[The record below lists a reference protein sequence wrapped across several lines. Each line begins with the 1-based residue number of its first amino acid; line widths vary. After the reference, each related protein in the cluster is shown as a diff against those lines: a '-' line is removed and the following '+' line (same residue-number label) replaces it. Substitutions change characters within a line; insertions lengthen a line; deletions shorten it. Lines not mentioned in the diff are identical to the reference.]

1 MNADI
6 RWIDNPEIFRVN
18 QIAAHSDHDYFTNYE
33 ALNSNSHN
41 LIQSLNGQWKFCFS
55 RNAMSRPADFYKED
69 YDTSYFD
76 KIMVPGHIELAGY
89 DQIRYINT
97 LYPWEGKTYRRG
109 AYSIESAGDGTG
121 MFSEAEYNPVGSYI
135 KKFDL
140 DKELCGKRVRLF
152 FEGVE
157 QAMYVWLNGEFI
169 GYAEDSFTP
178 SEFDLTP
185 YINEETMPN
194 LTKAMEECPELRA
207 ACTDRDGKIYS
218 LPKKLPLR
226 PTVCGNGLY
235 INQDWLD
242 NLGLEAPKTLD
253 ELTDVLLA
261 FAKEDADGDGD
272 PTNEI
277 GLTNNAGT
285 NLQADCQH
293 ILSVWGCMVS
303 RNTNYMGLNNDG
315 EAVFVPAQENYKEA
329 VKWMHMLWENGVL
342 DPEYFTQDTSS
353 VTAKLQAEGGSKVG
367 IISAWTADSEAG
379 QNADQYSLMEA
390 VEGYNDIHYVECATA
405 SLDIT
410 DRELVITTA
419 CEDPEALLKWADN
432 FYDDL
437 VSLQTFYGSLGVTVT
452 ANDDGT
458 YSVHSTDDDTSLDT
472 AAWSNALRDFG
483 PKYMNP
489 EFYDKVII
497 PDDVSDGIKLK
508 EDEVNA
514 KYVTTDKNT
523 GMPALQYTEDELNRI
538 TAIGTD
544 VYSYVESMYAHWV
557 VDGGVEDEWDSYI
570 DQLNAMGL
578 EELVSLQQGAYAAY
592 LESME

>member
-1 MNADI
+1 M
-6 RWIDNPEIFRVN
+6 
-18 QIAAHSDHDYFTNYE
+18 
-33 ALNSNSHN
+33 
-41 LIQSLNGQWKFCFS
+41 
-55 RNAMSRPADFYKED
+55 
-69 YDTSYFD
+69 
-76 KIMVPGHIELAGY
+76 
-89 DQIRYINT
+89 
-97 LYPWEGKTYRRG
+97 
-109 AYSIESAGDGTG
+109 
-121 MFSEAEYNPVGSYI
+121 
-135 KKFDL
+135 
-140 DKELCGKRVRLF
+140 
-152 FEGVE
+152 
-157 QAMYVWLNGEFI
+157 
-169 GYAEDSFTP
+169 FTP
-178 SEFDLTP
+178 
-185 YINEETMPN
+185 
-194 LTKAMEECPELRA
+194 
-207 ACTDRDGKIYS
+207 
-218 LPKKLPLR
+218 
-226 PTVCGNGLY
+226 
-235 INQDWLD
+235 
-242 NLGLEAPKTLD
+242 
-253 ELTDVLLA
+253 
-261 FAKEDADGDGD
+261 
-272 PTNEI
+272 
-277 GLTNNAGT
+277 
-285 NLQADCQH
+285 
-293 ILSVWGCMVS
+293 
-303 RNTNYMGLNNDG
+303 
-315 EAVFVPAQENYKEA
+315 
-329 VKWMHMLWENGVL
+329 
-342 DPEYFTQDTSS
+342 
-353 VTAKLQAEGGSKVG
+353 
-367 IISAWTADSEAG
+367 
-379 QNADQYSLMEA
+379 
-390 VEGYNDIHYVECATA
+390 
-405 SLDIT
+405 
-410 DRELVITTA
+410 A

>member
-1 MNADI
+1 
-6 RWIDNPEIFRVN
+6 
-18 QIAAHSDHDYFTNYE
+18 
-33 ALNSNSHN
+33 
-41 LIQSLNGQWKFCFS
+41 
-55 RNAMSRPADFYKED
+55 
-69 YDTSYFD
+69 
-76 KIMVPGHIELAGY
+76 
-89 DQIRYINT
+89 
-97 LYPWEGKTYRRG
+97 
-109 AYSIESAGDGTG
+109 
-121 MFSEAEYNPVGSYI
+121 
-135 KKFDL
+135 
-140 DKELCGKRVRLF
+140 
-152 FEGVE
+152 
-157 QAMYVWLNGEFI
+157 
-169 GYAEDSFTP
+169 
-178 SEFDLTP
+178 
-185 YINEETMPN
+185 
-194 LTKAMEECPELRA
+194 
-207 ACTDRDGKIYS
+207 
-218 LPKKLPLR
+218 
-226 PTVCGNGLY
+226 
-235 INQDWLD
+235 
-242 NLGLEAPKTLD
+242 
-253 ELTDVLLA
+253 
-261 FAKEDADGDGD
+261 
-272 PTNEI
+272 
-277 GLTNNAGT
+277 
-285 NLQADCQH
+285 
-293 ILSVWGCMVS
+293 MVS
-303 RNTNYMGLNNDG
+303 RNNNYMGLNNDG

-329 VKWMHMLWENGVL
+329 VEWMHMLWENGVL
-342 DPEYFTQDTSS
+342 DPEYFTQDGSA

-472 AAWSNALRDFG
+472 AAWSNSLRDFG

-489 EFYDKVII
+489 DFYDKVII
-497 PDDVSDGIKLK
+497 PDDVSDGTKLK

-538 TAIGTD
+538 TTIGTD
-544 VYSYVESMYAHWV
+544 VYNYVEAMYAHWV

-570 DQLNAMGL
+570 EQLNAMGL
-578 EELVSLQQGAYAAY
+578 EEMVSLQQGAYAAY

>member
-1 MNADI
+1 MN
-6 RWIDNPEIFRVN
+6 
-18 QIAAHSDHDYFTNYE
+18 
-33 ALNSNSHN
+33 
-41 LIQSLNGQWKFCFS
+41 
-55 RNAMSRPADFYKED
+55 
-69 YDTSYFD
+69 
-76 KIMVPGHIELAGY
+76 
-89 DQIRYINT
+89 
-97 LYPWEGKTYRRG
+97 
-109 AYSIESAGDGTG
+109 
-121 MFSEAEYNPVGSYI
+121 
-135 KKFDL
+135 
-140 DKELCGKRVRLF
+140 
-152 FEGVE
+152 
-157 QAMYVWLNGEFI
+157 
-169 GYAEDSFTP
+169 
-178 SEFDLTP
+178 
-185 YINEETMPN
+185 
-194 LTKAMEECPELRA
+194 
-207 ACTDRDGKIYS
+207 
-218 LPKKLPLR
+218 
-226 PTVCGNGLY
+226 
-235 INQDWLD
+235 
-242 NLGLEAPKTLD
+242 
-253 ELTDVLLA
+253 LTDVLLA

>member
-1 MNADI
+1 MKRNMNLKATAGI
-6 RWIDNPEIFRVN
+6 LLA
-18 QIAAHSDHDYFTNYE
+18 QATMLGAIAAPTVTAFADEGDAKQFTVATVRWTDAWPNDFLKEGVMAEMEEKAGVDLDWQIYYNSDWSEQKSLLLASGELPDAFVGSICLNASDMAQNKDYF
-33 ALNSNSHN
+33 
-41 LIQSLNGQWKFCFS
+41 
-55 RNAMSRPADFYKED
+55 
-69 YDTSYFD
+69 
-76 KIMVPGHIELAGY
+76 V
-89 DQIRYINT
+89 
-97 LYPWEGKTYRRG
+97 
-109 AYSIESAGDGTG
+109 
-121 MFSEAEYNPVGSYI
+121 
-135 KKFDL
+135 
-140 DKELCGKRVRLF
+140 
-152 FEGVE
+152 
-157 QAMYVWLNGEFI
+157 
-169 GYAEDSFTP
+169 
-178 SEFDLTP
+178 DLTP

-235 INQDWLD
+235 INQTWLD
-242 NLGLEAPKTLD
+242 NLGLEVPKTLD
-253 ELTDVLLA
+253 ELTDVLLT

-277 GLTNNAGT
+277 GLTNNAGN
-285 NLQADCQH
+285 NLQADSQH
-293 ILSVWGCMVS
+293 ILSVWGCMTS
-303 RNTNYMGLNNDG
+303 RVGNYMGLNNDG

-329 VKWMHMLWENGVL
+329 VEWMHMLWENGVL
-342 DPEYFTQDTSS
+342 DPEYFTQDGSA
-353 VTAKLQAEGGSKVG
+353 VTAKLQAAEGSRIG
-367 IISAWTADSEAG
+367 IMNGWTADSEAG
-379 QNADQYSLMEA
+379 TNAKQYSLMEA
-390 VEGYNDIHYVECATA
+390 VEGYNGVHYVEAAPTY
-405 SLDIT
+405 LDIA

-437 VSLQTFYGSLGVTVT
+437 VSLQTFYGSLDVTVT

-523 GMPALQYTEDELNRI
+523 GMPVVQYTEDELSRI

-544 VYSYVESMYAHWV
+544 VYSYVEAMYAHWV

-570 DQLNAMGL
+570 EQLNAMGL
-578 EELVSLQQGAYAAY
+578 EEFVSLQQGAYAAY

>member
-1 MNADI
+1 MPAVGSICLNA
-6 RWIDNPEIFRVN
+6 
-18 QIAAHSDHDYFTNYE
+18 SDMAQNKDYF
-33 ALNSNSHN
+33 
-41 LIQSLNGQWKFCFS
+41 
-55 RNAMSRPADFYKED
+55 
-69 YDTSYFD
+69 
-76 KIMVPGHIELAGY
+76 V
-89 DQIRYINT
+89 
-97 LYPWEGKTYRRG
+97 
-109 AYSIESAGDGTG
+109 
-121 MFSEAEYNPVGSYI
+121 
-135 KKFDL
+135 
-140 DKELCGKRVRLF
+140 
-152 FEGVE
+152 
-157 QAMYVWLNGEFI
+157 
-169 GYAEDSFTP
+169 
-178 SEFDLTP
+178 DLTP

-235 INQDWLD
+235 INQTWLD

-253 ELTDVLLA
+253 ELTDVLLT

-277 GLTNNAGT
+277 GLTNNAGN
-285 NLQADCQH
+285 NLQADSQH
-293 ILSVWGCMVS
+293 ILSVWGCMTS
-303 RNTNYMGLNNDG
+303 RVGNYMGLNNDG

-342 DPEYFTQDTSS
+342 DPEYFTQDGSA
-353 VTAKLQAEGGSKVG
+353 VTAKLQAAEGSRIG
-367 IISAWTADSEAG
+367 IMNGWTADSEAG
-379 QNADQYSLMEA
+379 TNAKQYSLMEA
-390 VEGYNDIHYVECATA
+390 VEGYNGVHYVEAAPTY
-405 SLDIT
+405 LDIA

-437 VSLQTFYGSLGVTVT
+437 VSLQTFYGSLDVTVT

-523 GMPALQYTEDELNRI
+523 GMPVVQYTEDELSRI

-544 VYSYVESMYAHWV
+544 VYSYVEAMYAHWV

-570 DQLNAMGL
+570 EQLNAMGL
-578 EELVSLQQGAYAAY
+578 EEFVSLQQGAYAAY

>member
-1 MNADI
+1 MRKKTKMA
-6 RWIDNPEIFRVN
+6 WSVALS
-18 QIAAHSDHDYFTNYE
+18 AAM
-33 ALNSNSHN
+33 AAGL
-41 LIQSLNGQWKFCFS
+41 
-55 RNAMSRPADFYKED
+55 
-69 YDTSYFD
+69 
-76 KIMVPGHIELAGY
+76 LAGCGS
-89 DQIRYINT
+89 NGGT
-97 LYPWEGKTYRRG
+97 ESTSGSTATSSAKTE
-109 AYSIESAGDGTG
+109 SSAGDTADT
-121 MFSEAEYNPVGSYI
+121 SDRPTYKIAT
-135 KKFDL
+135 
-140 DKELCGKRVRLF
+140 VRWTDSWPTDFLK
-152 FEGVE
+152 EGVMKEIEDKMNINIDWQVYYNSDWSE
-157 QAMYVWLNGEFI
+157 QKSLLLASGDLPDAFLGSICLTQADMAQNKSAFL
-169 GYAEDSFTP
+169 
-178 SEFDLTP
+178 DLTDL
-185 YINEETMPN
+185 IEKNMPN
-194 LTKAMEECPELRA
+194 LKAAFEADPELKA
-207 ACTDRDGKIYS
+207 VCTSRDGRIYS

-226 PTVCGNGLY
+226 PKVCGDVMC
-235 INQDWLD
+235 INQEWLD
-242 NLGLEAPKTLD
+242 NLGLETPKTYK
-253 ELTDVLLA
+253 ELEEVLVK
-261 FAKEDADGDGD
+261 FATEDADGDGD

-277 GLTNNAGT
+277 GITNSASSG
-285 NLQADCQH
+285 LLSGDLRH
-293 ILSVWGCMVS
+293 ILSPFGTMVS
-303 RNTNYMGLNNDG
+303 RDGNYMGLNG
-315 EAVFVPAQENYKEA
+315 EGKPVFMPMEENYKEA
-329 VKWMHMLWENGVL
+329 VKWMRQLWEEGVV
-342 DPEYFTQDTSS
+342 DPEYFTQDGSS

-390 VEGYNDIHYVECATA
+390 VEGYNGIHYVECATA

-472 AAWSNALRDFG
+472 AAWSNSLRDFG

-497 PDDVSDGIKLK
+497 PDDVSDGTKLK

-538 TAIGTD
+538 TTIGTD
-544 VYSYVESMYAHWV
+544 VYSYVEAMYAHWV

-570 DQLNAMGL
+570 EQLNAMGL
-578 EELVSLQQGAYAAY
+578 EEMVSLQQGAYAAY

>member
-1 MNADI
+1 MMMRKKTKMA
-6 RWIDNPEIFRVN
+6 WSVALS
-18 QIAAHSDHDYFTNYE
+18 AAMVAGLLAGCGSNGGTESTSGSTAASSAKTESSASDTT
-33 ALNSNSHN
+33 
-41 LIQSLNGQWKFCFS
+41 
-55 RNAMSRPADFYKED
+55 
-69 YDTSYFD
+69 DTSDRPTY
-76 KIMVPGHIELAGY
+76 KIA
-89 DQIRYINT
+89 T
-97 LYPWEGKTYRRG
+97 
-109 AYSIESAGDGTG
+109 
-121 MFSEAEYNPVGSYI
+121 
-135 KKFDL
+135 
-140 DKELCGKRVRLF
+140 VRWTDTWPTDFLH
-152 FEGVE
+152 EGVMKEIEDKMNINIDWQVYYNSDWSE
-157 QAMYVWLNGEFI
+157 QKSLLLASGDLPDAFLGSICLTQADMAQNKSAFL
-169 GYAEDSFTP
+169 
-178 SEFDLTP
+178 DLTDL
-185 YINEETMPN
+185 IEKDMPN
-194 LTKAMEECPELRA
+194 LKAAFEADPELKA
-207 ACTDRDGKIYS
+207 VCTSRDGRIYS

-226 PTVCGNGLY
+226 PKVCGDVMY
-235 INQDWLD
+235 INQEWLD
-242 NLGLEAPKTLD
+242 NLGLETPKTYK
-253 ELTDVLLA
+253 ELEEVLVK
-261 FAKEDADGDGD
+261 FATEDADGDGD

-277 GLTNNAGT
+277 GITNAASSG
-285 NLQADCQH
+285 LLSGDLRH
-293 ILSVWGCMVS
+293 ILSPFGTMVS
-303 RNTNYMGLNNDG
+303 RDGNYMGLNG
-315 EAVFVPAQENYKEA
+315 EGKPVFMPMEENYKEA
-329 VKWMHMLWENGVL
+329 VKWMRQLWEEGVV

-390 VEGYNDIHYVECATA
+390 VEGYNDIHYVECATS
-405 SLDIT
+405 SLDIA

>member
-1 MNADI
+1 MKKANKMMALTMAAAMLVPQMAFAGESEQTTFNIFAGVSALSPDNSEKPLVQQMNEAMGVS
-6 RWIDNPEIFRVN
+6 IDWNCVSGDTLTEKK
-18 QIAAHSDHDYFTNYE
+18 
-33 ALNSNSHN
+33 N
-41 LIQSLNGQWKFCFS
+41 LILNAGVDMPDAFMAAELS
-55 RNAMSRPADFYKED
+55 DYELINYGGYGVLIPLED
-69 YDTSYFD
+69 
-76 KIMVPGHIELAGY
+76 
-89 DQIRYINT
+89 
-97 LYPWEGKTYRRG
+97 
-109 AYSIESAGDGTG
+109 
-121 MFSEAEYNPVGSYI
+121 
-135 KKFDL
+135 
-140 DKELCGKRVRLF
+140 
-152 FEGVE
+152 
-157 QAMYVWLNGEFI
+157 
-169 GYAEDSFTP
+169 
-178 SEFDLTP
+178 

-303 RNTNYMGLNNDG
+303 RNNNYMGLNNDG

-329 VKWMHMLWENGVL
+329 VEWMHMLWENGVL
-342 DPEYFTQDTSS
+342 DPEYFTQDGSS

-379 QNADQYSLMEA
+379 TNAKQYSLMEA

-458 YSVHSTDDDTSLDT
+458 YSVHSTDDNTSLDT
-472 AAWSNALRDFG
+472 AAWSNSLRDFG

-497 PDDVSDGIKLK
+497 PDDVSDGTKLK

-544 VYSYVESMYAHWV
+544 VYSYVEAMYAHWV

-570 DQLNAMGL
+570 EQLNAMGL
-578 EELVSLQQGAYAAY
+578 EEMVSLQQGAYAAY

>member
-1 MNADI
+1 MAQNK
-6 RWIDNPEIFRVN
+6 
-18 QIAAHSDHDYFTNYE
+18 DYF
-33 ALNSNSHN
+33 
-41 LIQSLNGQWKFCFS
+41 
-55 RNAMSRPADFYKED
+55 
-69 YDTSYFD
+69 
-76 KIMVPGHIELAGY
+76 V
-89 DQIRYINT
+89 
-97 LYPWEGKTYRRG
+97 
-109 AYSIESAGDGTG
+109 
-121 MFSEAEYNPVGSYI
+121 
-135 KKFDL
+135 
-140 DKELCGKRVRLF
+140 
-152 FEGVE
+152 
-157 QAMYVWLNGEFI
+157 
-169 GYAEDSFTP
+169 
-178 SEFDLTP
+178 DLTP

-293 ILSVWGCMVS
+293 IL
-303 RNTNYMGLNNDG
+303 
-315 EAVFVPAQENYKEA
+315 
-329 VKWMHMLWENGVL
+329 
-342 DPEYFTQDTSS
+342 DPEYFTQDGSA

-472 AAWSNALRDFG
+472 AAWSNSLRDFG

-489 EFYDKVII
+489 DFYDKVII
-497 PDDVSDGIKLK
+497 PDDVSDGTKLK

-538 TAIGTD
+538 TTIGTD
-544 VYSYVESMYAHWV
+544 VYNYVEAMYAHWV

-570 DQLNAMGL
+570 EQLNAMGL
-578 EELVSLQQGAYAAY
+578 EEMVSLQQGAYAAY

>member
-1 MNADI
+1 MKRNMNLKATAGI
-6 RWIDNPEIFRVN
+6 LLA
-18 QIAAHSDHDYFTNYE
+18 QATMLGAIAAPTVTALADEGDAKQFTVATVRWTDAWPNDFLKEGVMAEMEEKAGVDLDWQIYYNSDWSEQKSLLLASGELPDAFVGSICLNSSDMAQNKDYF
-33 ALNSNSHN
+33 
-41 LIQSLNGQWKFCFS
+41 
-55 RNAMSRPADFYKED
+55 
-69 YDTSYFD
+69 
-76 KIMVPGHIELAGY
+76 V
-89 DQIRYINT
+89 
-97 LYPWEGKTYRRG
+97 
-109 AYSIESAGDGTG
+109 
-121 MFSEAEYNPVGSYI
+121 
-135 KKFDL
+135 
-140 DKELCGKRVRLF
+140 
-152 FEGVE
+152 
-157 QAMYVWLNGEFI
+157 
-169 GYAEDSFTP
+169 
-178 SEFDLTP
+178 DLTP

-303 RNTNYMGLNNDG
+303 RNNNYMGLNNDG

-342 DPEYFTQDTSS
+342 DPEYFTQDGSA

-390 VEGYNDIHYVECATA
+390 VEGYNGIHYVECATA

-472 AAWSNALRDFG
+472 AAWSNSLRDFG

-497 PDDVSDGIKLK
+497 PDDVSDGTKLK

-544 VYSYVESMYAHWV
+544 VYSYVEAMYAHWV

-570 DQLNAMGL
+570 EQLNAMGL
-578 EELVSLQQGAYAAY
+578 EEMVSLQQGAYAAY

>member
-1 MNADI
+1 MKRNMNLKATAGI
-6 RWIDNPEIFRVN
+6 LLA
-18 QIAAHSDHDYFTNYE
+18 QATMLGAIAAPTVTALADEGDAKQFTVATVRWTDAWPNDFLKEGVMAEMEEKAGVDLDWQIYYNSDWSEQKSLLLASGELPDAFVGSICLNSSDMAQNKDYF
-33 ALNSNSHN
+33 
-41 LIQSLNGQWKFCFS
+41 
-55 RNAMSRPADFYKED
+55 
-69 YDTSYFD
+69 
-76 KIMVPGHIELAGY
+76 V
-89 DQIRYINT
+89 
-97 LYPWEGKTYRRG
+97 
-109 AYSIESAGDGTG
+109 
-121 MFSEAEYNPVGSYI
+121 
-135 KKFDL
+135 
-140 DKELCGKRVRLF
+140 
-152 FEGVE
+152 
-157 QAMYVWLNGEFI
+157 
-169 GYAEDSFTP
+169 
-178 SEFDLTP
+178 DLTP

-235 INQDWLD
+235 
-242 NLGLEAPKTLD
+242 
-253 ELTDVLLA
+253 
-261 FAKEDADGDGD
+261 
-272 PTNEI
+272 
-277 GLTNNAGT
+277 
-285 NLQADCQH
+285 